1 MILND
6 LKDRIERIEGRTKRF
21 VAADAPQPDPWTT
34 GLSGLDNAL
43 PHNALAYDACHDFT
57 PMVKTD
63 VPQVAGFIF
72 ALLQRLPQS
81 RSGGG
86 GGGEN
91 GVTSGN
97 ESSPRPLAARPLAAR
112 RRRLAARRRPIVWCQ
127 TAFNAREY
135 GRIYAPGLLGSALS
149 PEDFIFINVPKE
161 RDLALVLEECV
172 RVPHIAAVVGEGPAP
187 DFTASRRLTLAAQES
202 HVPCLIL
209 NTGGEIRASAAAT
222 RWRIAPIAG
231 PPDPLDPNGPGLAA
245 WSITL
250 ARARGGNAALNPT
263 LASPLKAAWNHETHT
278 FHLVSPLRPGA
289 TLEGQTPDDPLPRRR
304 RRRRG

>member
-6 LKDRIERIEGRTKRF
+6 LKARIERIEGRTKRF
-21 VAADAPQPDPWTT
+21 VAADEPRPAPWTT
-34 GLSGLDNAL
+34 GLEGLDSALPQNAL
-43 PHNALAYDACHDFT
+43 PFDACHDFT
-57 PMVKTD
+57 PLVKTD

-72 ALLQRLPQS
+72 ALLQRLPS
-81 RSGGG
+81 ER
-86 GGGEN
+86 
-91 GVTSGN
+91 
-97 ESSPRPLAARPLAAR
+97 
-112 RRRLAARRRPIVWCQ
+112 RRRPIVWCQ

-135 GRIYAPGLLGSALS
+135 GRVYAPGLLGSGLS
-149 PEDFIFINVPKE
+149 PEDFIFVNVPKE

-172 RVPHIAAVVGEGPAP
+172 RVPHLAAVVGEGPAP

-231 PPDPLDPNGPGLAA
+231 PPDPLDPAGPGLAA

-278 FHLVSPLRPGA
+278 FNLVSPFRPGTA
-289 TLEGQTPDDPLPRRR
+289 LEGQTPRGEIWR

>member
-21 VAADAPQPDPWTT
+21 IAADAPQPDPWTT

-43 PHNALAYDACHDFT
+43 PQNALPYDACHDFT
-57 PMVKTD
+57 PLVRTD

-72 ALLQRLPQS
+72 ALLQRLPGMT
-81 RSGGG
+81 GGG
-86 GGGEN
+86 GNGGGDGSGEN
-91 GVTSGN
+91 GDA
-97 ESSPRPLAARPLAAR
+97 PRRLVARHLAAR
-112 RRRLAARRRPIVWCQ
+112 RRRRRRRPIVWCQ

-135 GRIYAPGLLGSALS
+135 GRVYAPGLLGSALS

-231 PPDPLDPNGPGLAA
+231 PPDPLDPAGPGLAA

-289 TLEGQTPDDPLPRRR
+289 TLEGQTPNDPLPQRGQ
-304 RRRRG
+304 RRG

>member
-21 VAADAPQPDPWTT
+21 VAADAPQPDPWVT
-34 GLSGLDNAL
+34 GLPGLDNAL
-43 PHNALAYDACHDFT
+43 PQNALAYDACHDFT
-57 PMVKTD
+57 PLVKTD

-81 RSGGG
+81 RQ
-86 GGGEN
+86 
-91 GVTSGN
+91 
-97 ESSPRPLAARPLAAR
+97 RHRHHR
-112 RRRLAARRRPIVWCQ
+112 RRRRPIVWCQ

-135 GRIYAPGLLGSALS
+135 GRVYAPGLLGSALS

-289 TLEGQTPDDPLPRRR
+289 TLEGQTPNDPLPRRR
-304 RRRRG
+304 ERRRREG

>member
-1 MILND
+1 MVLDD
-6 LKDRIERIEGRTKRF
+6 LKAKIERIEGRTKRF
-21 VAADAPQPDPWTT
+21 VAAGEPQPAPWT
-34 GLSGLDNAL
+34 LGLDNLDSAL
-43 PHNALAYDACHDFT
+43 PRQADGQAALPYDACHDFT
-57 PMVKTD
+57 PLTRTD

-72 ALLQRLPQS
+72 ALLQRLPQAQRR
-81 RSGGG
+81 RSG
-86 GGGEN
+86 
-91 GVTSGN
+91 
-97 ESSPRPLAARPLAAR
+97 
-112 RRRLAARRRPIVWCQ
+112 PIVWCQ

-135 GRIYAPGLLGSALS
+135 GRVYAPGLLGSSLS
-149 PEDFIFINVPKE
+149 PQDFIFVNVPKE

-172 RVPHIAAVVGEGPAP
+172 RVPQLAAVVGEGPAP

-231 PPDPLDPNGPGLAA
+231 PPDPLDPEGPGLAA

-250 ARARGGNAALNPT
+250 ARARGGNAALNST

-278 FHLVSPLRPGA
+278 FNLVSPFRPGTA
-289 TLEGQTPDDPLPRRR
+289 LESQTPYGQVQQQRSGQP
-304 RRRRG
+304 

>member
-6 LKDRIERIEGRTKRF
+6 LKHSIERIEGRTKRF
-21 VAADAPQPDPWTT
+21 VAADAPQPAPWTT
-34 GLSGLDNAL
+34 GLSKLDTAL
-43 PHNALAYDACHDFT
+43 PQNALAYDACHDFT
-57 PMVKTD
+57 PLVKTD

-81 RSGGG
+81 R
-86 GGGEN
+86 
-91 GVTSGN
+91 
-97 ESSPRPLAARPLAAR
+97 R
-112 RRRLAARRRPIVWCQ
+112 RRRRPIVWCQ

-135 GRIYAPGLLGSALS
+135 GRVYAPGLLGSTLS
-149 PEDFIFINVPKE
+149 PDDFIFINVPKE

-222 RWRIAPIAG
+222 RWRIAPFAG
-231 PPDPLDPNGPGLAA
+231 PPDPLDPAGPGLAA

-289 TLEGQTPDDPLPRRR
+289 TLEGQTPHDPLPQRQQR
-304 RRRRG
+304 

>member
-1 MILND
+1 MPAKFCVDLSLLPVMAAEFSLETGMILND
-6 LKDRIERIEGRTKRF
+6 LKARIERIEGRTKRF
-21 VAADAPQPDPWTT
+21 AAAAGEMQPAAWTT
-34 GLSGLDNAL
+34 GLDGLDAAL
-43 PHNALAYDACHDFT
+43 PQDALPYNACHDFT
-57 PMVKTD
+57 PLTKTD

-72 ALLQRLPQS
+72 ALLQRLPGQ
-81 RSGGG
+81 
-86 GGGEN
+86 
-91 GVTSGN
+91 
-97 ESSPRPLAARPLAAR
+97 R
-112 RRRLAARRRPIVWCQ
+112 RRNRPIVWCQ

-135 GRIYAPGLLGSALS
+135 GRVYAPGLLGSSLS
-149 PEDFIFINVPKE
+149 PDSFIFVNVPKE

-172 RVPHIAAVVGEGPAP
+172 RVPQLAAVVGEGPAP

-209 NTGGEIRASAAAT
+209 NTSNSLGASAAAT

-231 PPDPLDPNGPGLAA
+231 PPDPLDPEGPGLAA

-278 FHLVSPLRPGA
+278 FNLVSPFRPGKA
-289 TLEGQTPDDPLPRRR
+289 LESQTPYGPLQRRQ
-304 RRRRG
+304 RRRGHSGRS

>member
-6 LKDRIERIEGRTKRF
+6 LKEQIERIEGRTKRF
-21 VAADAPQPDPWTT
+21 VAADAPQTPAWTT
-34 GLSGLDNAL
+34 GLQGLDNAL
-43 PHNALAYDACHDFT
+43 PQNALPYDACHDFT
-57 PMVKTD
+57 PLVKTD

-72 ALLQRLPQS
+72 ALLQRLPGLNADEDEADDHS
-81 RSGGG
+81 HDTHSPH
-86 GGGEN
+86 
-91 GVTSGN
+91 S
-97 ESSPRPLAARPLAAR
+97 SSPRR
-112 RRRLAARRRPIVWCQ
+112 RRSRRSSHSRRRRPIIWCQ

-135 GRIYAPGLLGSALS
+135 GRVYAPGLLGSLLS
-149 PEDFIFINVPKE
+149 PQDLIFVNVPKE

-172 RVPHIAAVVGEGPAP
+172 RVPHITAVVGEGPAP

-231 PPDPLDPNGPGLAA
+231 PPDPLDPTGPGLAA

-278 FHLVSPLRPGA
+278 FNLVSPSRPGTA
-289 TLEGQTPDDPLPRRR
+289 LEDPASYGTVQRTGPS
-304 RRRRG
+304 

>member
-6 LKDRIERIEGRTKRF
+6 LKDSIERIEGRTKRF
-21 VAADAPQPDPWTT
+21 VAADAPQSDPWTT
-34 GLSGLDNAL
+34 GLCELDNAL
-43 PHNALAYDACHDFT
+43 PQDALPYDACHDFT
-57 PMVKTD
+57 PLVRTD

-72 ALLQRLPQS
+72 ALLQRLPHS
-81 RSGGG
+81 RSGG
-86 GGGEN
+86 
-91 GVTSGN
+91 
-97 ESSPRPLAARPLAAR
+97 
-112 RRRLAARRRPIVWCQ
+112 RRRPIVWCQ

-135 GRIYAPGLLGSALS
+135 GRIYAPGLLGSTLS
-149 PEDFIFINVPKE
+149 PDDFIFINVPKE

-231 PPDPLDPNGPGLAA
+231 PPDPLDPAGPGLAA

-263 LASPLKAAWNHETHT
+263 LAIPLKAAWNHETHT

-289 TLEGQTPDDPLPRRR
+289 TLEGQTPYGPLPQRRR
-304 RRRRG
+304 RRRR

>member
-6 LKDRIERIEGRTKRF
+6 LKDSIERIEGRTKRF
-21 VAADAPQPDPWTT
+21 VAADVPQPDPWTT
-34 GLSGLDNAL
+34 GLSKLDTAL
-43 PHNALAYDACHDFT
+43 PQNALAYDACHDFT
-57 PMVKTD
+57 PLVKTD

-86 GGGEN
+86 GDGGY
-91 GVTSGN
+91 GGYGGSA
-97 ESSPRPLAARPLAAR
+97 PDRRDR
-112 RRRLAARRRPIVWCQ
+112 RRRRRRRPIVWCQ

-135 GRIYAPGLLGSALS
+135 GRVYAPGLLGSTLS
-149 PEDFIFINVPKE
+149 PDDFIFINVPKE

-289 TLEGQTPDDPLPRRR
+289 TLEGQTPNDPLPRRR
-304 RRRRG
+304 EG

>member
-57 PMVKTD
+57 PLVKTD
-63 VPQVAGFIF
+63 VPQAAGFIF
-72 ALLQRLPQS
+72 ALLQRLP
-81 RSGGG
+81 
-86 GGGEN
+86 
-91 GVTSGN
+91 
-97 ESSPRPLAARPLAAR
+97 SSTRHLAARHPAARRLAAR
-112 RRRLAARRRPIVWCQ
+112 RRRRPIVWCQ

-289 TLEGQTPDDPLPRRR
+289 TLEGQTPNDPLPRRR
-304 RRRRG
+304 RRRREQRREG